1 MKDLLKV
8 EPEEL
13 TPCRSSNSSENCVL
27 DYQLMLTARGYPCRP
42 DLLPQPRLDDLGQA
56 VLASNIIF
64 ARFPDGMW
72 ILLYSRI
79 GPRQLFPE
87 EVSNLDIPAN
97 ALFLVVDCRNRAEVD
112 DLYEYVREIKFG
124 RRHSDA

>member
-1 MKDLLKV
+1 MKDSLKA
-8 EPEEL
+8 EPQEQ
-13 TPCRSSNSSENCVL
+13 TQCRANFRPDDRVL
-27 DYQLMLTARGYPCRP
+27 DYQLKLTARGYPCRP
-42 DLLPQPRLDDLGQA
+42 DLLPQSRLDDLGQA
-56 VLASNIIF
+56 VLSSNIIF
-64 ARFPDGMW
+64 AGLPDGMW

-112 DLYEYVREIKFG
+112 DLYQYVREIKYG